1 MERFW
6 HSLDQYNDLD
16 SRNSFTLLTYNIL
29 AEKYATPQMYGYV
42 PSWALLWEYRKQM
55 ILHEVLSYD
64 ADIICL
70 QVSFDSGWIFVLFT
84 ASYFYFIAI
93 IIVIGSGG

>member
-1 MERFW
+1 MILIFFPTFPTTLTDTSPPMERFW
-6 HSLDQYNDLD
+6 HSLDQYGDLD
-16 SRNSFTLLTYNIL
+16 SCTSFTLLTYNIL

-70 QVSFDSGWIFVLFT
+70 QVKMALYIT
-84 ASYFYFIAI
+84 I
-93 IIVIGSGG
+93 

>member
-1 MERFW
+1 MERYW
-6 HSLDQYNDLD
+6 HSLDHYNDLD

-29 AEKYATPQMYGYV
+29 AEKYATAQMYGYV
-42 PSWALLWEYRKQM
+42 PSWALVWEYRKQM

-70 QVSFDSGWIFVLFT
+70 QVKIKLLLDIFYLN
-84 ASYFYFIAI
+84 
-93 IIVIGSGG
+93 IIVFISIIVL

>member
-42 PSWALLWEYRKQM
+42 PSWALVWEYRKQM

-70 QVSFDSGWIFVLFT
+70 QVNLMFFIDNFYLLLF
-84 ASYFYFIAI
+84 
-93 IIVIGSGG
+93 

>member
-70 QVSFDSGWIFVLFT
+70 QVKGIERYRDIYGFYYTLFLT
-84 ASYFYFIAI
+84 LLIHPL
-93 IIVIGSGG
+93 